1 MNAICISKYTVVGDN
16 PIHPADYMLLRID
29 IIFVL
34 LTTGALHTPC
44 DNVFAMKPLE
54 PDKIDEAPEYPPVV
68 NLADPKLPRKP
79 QRQVHRHHDNP
90 WSALGII
97 TQLGLVMALCIVGS
111 VVGGVYVD
119 RLVGSNGIIVLIMI
133 PVGIGAAALA
143 AWQIIKQE
151 LP

>member
-1 MNAICISKYTVVGDN
+1 M
-16 PIHPADYMLLRID
+16 
-29 IIFVL
+29 
-34 LTTGALHTPC
+34 
-44 DNVFAMKPLE
+44 
-54 PDKIDEAPEYPPVV
+54 V
-68 NLADPKLPRKP
+68 NLADPALPKEP
-79 QRQVHRHHDNP
+79 QRRVHRHNDNP

-111 VVGGVYVD
+111 VMGGVYVD
-119 RLVGSNGIIVLIMI
+119 RLVGSNGIVVLIMI

>member
-1 MNAICISKYTVVGDN
+1 MAHPN
-16 PIHPADYMLLRID
+16 PNPNHE
-29 IIFVL
+29 
-34 LTTGALHTPC
+34 
-44 DNVFAMKPLE
+44 E
-54 PDKIDEAPEYPPVV
+54 PQDPPMV
-68 NLADPKLPRKP
+68 NLADPDLPREPAHSNRK
-79 QRQVHRHHDNP
+79 HKDSP

-111 VVGGVYVD
+111 VMGGVYVD

-133 PVGIGAAALA
+133 PVGIGAAAIA

>member
-1 MNAICISKYTVVGDN
+1 MK
-16 PIHPADYMLLRID
+16 HPDP
-29 IIFVL
+29 V
-34 LTTGALHTPC
+34 TH
-44 DNVFAMKPLE
+44 
-54 PDKIDEAPEYPPVV
+54 DEEPEYPPMI
-68 NLADPKLPRKP
+68 NLADPDLPREP
-79 QRQVHRHHDNP
+79 VRRTHRHNDSP

-111 VVGGVYVD
+111 VMGGVYVD

>member
-1 MNAICISKYTVVGDN
+1 MQHQNS
-16 PIHPADYMLLRID
+16 
-29 IIFVL
+29 
-34 LTTGALHTPC
+34 TPY
-44 DNVFAMKPLE
+44 DDETHE
-54 PDKIDEAPEYPPVV
+54 PPMI
-68 NLADPKLPRKP
+68 NLADPALPREP
-79 QRQVHRHHDNP
+79 VHRNRKQNDSP

-111 VVGGVYVD
+111 VMGGVYLD

-133 PVGIGAAALA
+133 PVGIGAAVLA